1 MLHQVNTTRT
11 GLKGVNHRPLPPG
24 AVTTHAD
31 GRMTVA
37 ASGGRHYG
45 VRPNGTLASF
55 SGHNEQVRF
64 RPNGRVIFAHT
75 PNMDIQHGVHGGRT
89 VVVHRPNHTVI
100 VRSGPRMGYVQH
112 TVTRNNT
119 SYVQRTY
126 ANGPTVYTRSFANYN
141 YRGVELPNY
150 MPAAYYAPEF
160 YGWAYYPWAAP
171 VPYAWD
177 WTSSPW
183 YDFFNSYFTAAGAYP
198 SPSAWLT
205 DYYLGQLMADAYQE
219 QDQAEQMDPQD
230 YASDEQAAADQV
242 YAETTSPI
250 TPELKQAIADEVQ
263 RQLSYENAASQ
274 KPADSATLTA
284 LPQVLQSSHVFV
296 VGSTF
301 DVSTADNRYCELA
314 PGNVLVVAGMPAVGA
329 AAATMQVAASRSG
342 GCPAGTLVSV
352 SFAQLQ
358 EMQNSFRASL
368 DSGLKVIHD
377 GQGKNGLPAA
387 PKSAIAPPPR
397 AAPGLPPA
405 PQENIQALLQAAD
418 TEASR
423 TENQVTQA
431 AFAAPQTAK
440 AKQ

>member
-1 MLHQVNTTRT
+1 
-11 GLKGVNHRPLPPG
+11 
-24 AVTTHAD
+24 
-31 GRMTVA
+31 
-37 ASGGRHYG
+37 
-45 VRPNGTLASF
+45 
-55 SGHNEQVRF
+55 
-64 RPNGRVIFAHT
+64 
-75 PNMDIQHGVHGGRT
+75 
-89 VVVHRPNHTVI
+89 
-100 VRSGPRMGYVQH
+100 
-112 TVTRNNT
+112 
-119 SYVQRTY
+119 
-126 ANGPTVYTRSFANYN
+126 
-141 YRGVELPNY
+141 
-150 MPAAYYAPEF
+150 
-160 YGWAYYPWAAP
+160 
-171 VPYAWD
+171 
-177 WTSSPW
+177 
-183 YDFFNSYFTAAGAYP
+183 
-198 SPSAWLT
+198 
-205 DYYLGQLMADAYQE
+205 MADAYQE

-284 LPQVLQSSHVFV
+284 LPQVLQSSHVYV
-296 VGSTF
+296 VRSTF

-397 AAPGLPPA
+397 PAPDLPPA
-405 PQENIQALLQAAD
+405 PQENVQALLQAAD

-431 AFAAPQTAK
+431 AFATPQTAK